1 MNEIDAVI
9 GLLVGL
15 TVVCIVL
22 LLLIGLVLRYGSF
35 TRELRRLN
43 NEIGRT
49 YGTERKRWLRRRR
62 RLWLSLLP
70 FVRY

>member
-1 MNEIDAVI
+1 MNEIDAFL

-15 TVVCIVL
+15 TVACIAL
-22 LLLIGLVLRYGSF
+22 LVLIGFVLRFGNF

>member
-1 MNEIDAVI
+1 MNEIDVVI
-9 GLLVGL
+9 GLLVAL
-15 TVVCIVL
+15 TAGCVL
-22 LLLIGLVLRYGSF
+22 FFALIGFVLRYGRF

-49 YGTERKRWLRRRR
+49 YGMERKYWVRRKR

-70 FVRY
+70 FVEY

>member
-1 MNEIDAVI
+1 MNEIDAFL
-9 GLLVGL
+9 GLLAGL
-15 TVVCIVL
+15 TAACIVL

-49 YGTERKRWLRRRR
+49 YGEERKRWLRRRR